1 MADNTSM
8 QHTQHAA
15 GISLLEFTQAI
26 SRHINANESLKNLW
40 VIAEL
45 GDFRFHGI
53 HAYGQLIE
61 KDAAGNTVARINAT
75 IWHDSLTRIKE
86 KFNKAT
92 GQDIKP
98 GMKLMLRV
106 SAAHSPA
113 YGLSANISD
122 VDPAYTLGD
131 MERLRRE
138 ILMRLKQEGVF
149 DLNRK
154 LEISV
159 APQRIAVISSQG
171 AAGYDDFINQLSL
184 SGFTFYP
191 LLYQASMQ
199 GERTVPT
206 ILEALD
212 RIEMAPDFW
221 DCVVIIRGGGATS
234 DLNSFD
240 NYDLAR
246 RVATYPIPVIVG
258 IGHERDNTVLDYVAN
273 TRCKTPTAVAAF
285 LIDRLARAE
294 LRAADLMRAVAER
307 TQNLLTLERQRLA
320 YAAAM
325 LPVAAP
331 SRLQTERHR
340 LATLSAELQRNA
352 ACHVRTA
359 NSHLGEITTSLASAA
374 ASHLSRQHSMLDSLP
389 ALLRQ
394 LSSQRL
400 DTEKRRLD
408 SDRRLIDVLNP
419 EATMRRGYSITRV
432 NGKAIH
438 AISDVAEGD
447 MIETMLPDGSILS
460 EVEARRPT
468 KDIQ

>member
-1 MADNTSM
+1 MAENIQPD
-8 QHTQHAA
+8 
-15 GISLLEFTQAI
+15 SLSRADGMTLFEFTRAI
-26 SRHINANESLKNLW
+26 SSHVNSCQLLQNRW
-40 VIAEL
+40 VIAEIT
-45 GDFRFHGI
+45 DFRMHGP

-61 KDAAGNTVARINAT
+61 KDDSGRTIARINAT
-75 IWHDSLTRIKE
+75 IWDNNLKRINL
-86 KFNKAT
+86 KFRLAT
-92 GQDIKP
+92 NSAIKQ

-106 SAAHSPA
+106 SATHSPA

-122 VDPAYTLGD
+122 IDPACTLGD
-131 MERLRRE
+131 MAL
-138 ILMRLKQEGVF
+138 
-149 DLNRK
+149 
-154 LEISV
+154 
-159 APQRIAVISSQG
+159 QRTAVISSQG
-171 AAGYDDFINQLSL
+171 AAGYDDFINQLAL

-206 ILEALD
+206 VLEALD

-285 LIDRLARAE
+285 LIDCLARAE
-294 LRAADLMRAVAER
+294 LRAADLMRTVAER

-325 LPVAAP
+325 LPVVAP

>member
-1 MADNTSM
+1 MAENIQPD
-8 QHTQHAA
+8 
-15 GISLLEFTQAI
+15 SLSRADGMTLFEFTRAI
-26 SRHINANESLKNLW
+26 SSHVNSCQLLQNRW
-40 VIAEL
+40 VIAEIT
-45 GDFRFHGI
+45 DFRMHGP

-61 KDAAGNTVARINAT
+61 KDDSGRTIARINAT
-75 IWHDSLTRIKE
+75 IWDNNLKRINL
-86 KFNKAT
+86 KFRLAT
-92 GQDIKP
+92 NSAIKQ

-106 SAAHSPA
+106 SATHSPA

-122 VDPAYTLGD
+122 IDPAYTLGD

-138 ILMRLKQEGVF
+138 ILERLKQEGVF

-171 AAGYDDFINQLSL
+171 AAGYDDFINQLAL

-206 ILEALD
+206 VLEALD

-258 IGHERDNTVLDYVAN
+258 IGHERVNTVLDYVAN

-285 LIDRLARAE
+285 LIDCLARAE
-294 LRAADLMRAVAER
+294 LRAADLMRTVAER